1 MCYTDAVNNLQ
12 NTKKGMVK
20 YMKHI
25 PYDCIAISEFSE
37 GMATI
42 LTVEGVGFIN
52 TAGELAIPP
61 VFEHVKKTQDT
72 MLNTY
77 YMFREG
83 LSTFGKDGKC
93 GYMDKQGNTV
103 ISPEYDSASP
113 FHQGVAAV
121 AKDGKWGAIDQNGK
135 TIIPLEYDF
144 VQIPSEGVCGV
155 IQNHRRGYIDL
166 SGNTVIPLTDRY
178 MTIAPFQCGA
188 AVVEVGN
195 WPPYLEKKANE
206 SDREYLDRYRDAVIK
221 ASQNNRYGAINKKG
235 ELTVELKYQYLSWFC
250 DGLAAASID
259 GKKMYINTSGETVF
273 EVPQYDQIC
282 SFFEGLAWVQSGKKY
297 GCIDTS
303 GKLIIPTEYDSMPI
317 FANKY
322 APVSKNG
329 KWGLIDHSGAVR
341 LPLEYDFVSSVEN
354 GYAVVRKDAAWS
366 IVNLT

>member
-1 MCYTDAVNNLQ
+1 
-12 NTKKGMVK
+12 MVK
-20 YMKHI
+20 SMKHI
-25 PYDCIAISEFSE
+25 PYDCIEISEFNE

-42 LTVEGVGFIN
+42 LTVAGVGFIN
-52 TAGELAIPP
+52 TAGELVIPP
-61 VFEHVKKTQDT
+61 IFEHIKKTQDT

-103 ISPEYDSASP
+103 IPPEYDSASP

-144 VQIPSEGVCGV
+144 VQSPSEGVCGV
-155 IQNHRRGYIDL
+155 FQKHRRCGYIDL

-178 MTIAPFQCGA
+178 MTTAPFQCGV

-195 WPPYLEKKANE
+195 WPPDLEKKANE
-206 SDREYLDRYRDAVIK
+206 SDRDYLKRYSDAVIK
-221 ASQNNRYGAINKKG
+221 AAQNNRYGAINKKG
-235 ELTVELKYQYLSWFC
+235 ELTVELKYQYLSWFRE
-250 DGLAAASID
+250 GLAAASID
-259 GKKMYINTSGETVF
+259 GKKMYINTLGETVF
-273 EVPQYDQIC
+273 EVPQYDQIG
-282 SFFEGLAWVQSGKKY
+282 SFFEGLAFVQSGKKY

-322 APVSKNG
+322 APVSKNR

-354 GYAVVRKDAAWS
+354 GYAVVRKDASWS
-366 IVNLT
+366 IISVE